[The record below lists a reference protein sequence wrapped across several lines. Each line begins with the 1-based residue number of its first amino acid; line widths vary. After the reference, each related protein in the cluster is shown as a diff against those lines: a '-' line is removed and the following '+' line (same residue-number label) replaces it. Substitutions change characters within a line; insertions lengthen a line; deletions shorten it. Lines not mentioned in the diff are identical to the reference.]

1 MKQITPLLTLAA
13 GVIVGGVVY
22 GLDVRAYK
30 DDGPPEAAA
39 PAASSPAVAPPP
51 TAGSAEPSASPS
63 GAPAADGSYA
73 GYAQVKGQRV
83 PLAITI
89 RAGRAIAYLCDGQ
102 SLEAWFKGAVDTGLN
117 LVGKNGAA
125 LTGRS
130 ASGGIAGEV
139 TVAGGTYA
147 YTLQE
152 ARKPSGLYRATGPTR
167 EAIGWIVQAGGQ
179 VGLATS
185 PDGTSRP
192 APVLDPATLT
202 ATVDGAQIT
211 AAPADPEE

>member
-13 GVIVGGVVY
+13 GVVVGGVVF
-22 GLDVRAYK
+22 GLDVHANQ
-30 DDGPPEAAA
+30 DDGRPPAAA
-39 PAASSPAVAPPP
+39 PAASAPAATPPPASDAPEPAASPAG
-51 TAGSAEPSASPS
+51 T
-63 GAPAADGSYA
+63 PAADGSYA
-73 GYAQVKGQRV
+73 GYAEIKGKRV

-89 RAGRAIAYLCDGQ
+89 RAGKAIAYLCDGQ
-102 SLEAWFKGAVDTGLN
+102 SLEAWFKGAADTGLR
-117 LVGKNGAA
+117 LVGKDGAG

-130 ASGGIAGEV
+130 ESGGIAGEV
-139 TVAGGTYA
+139 TVAGGTYS

-167 EAIGWIVQAGGQ
+167 EAIGWIVQSDGQ

-185 PDGTSRP
+185 PDGISRP
-192 APVLDPATLT
+192 APALDPATLT
-202 ATVDGAQIT
+202 ATVDGTQIT